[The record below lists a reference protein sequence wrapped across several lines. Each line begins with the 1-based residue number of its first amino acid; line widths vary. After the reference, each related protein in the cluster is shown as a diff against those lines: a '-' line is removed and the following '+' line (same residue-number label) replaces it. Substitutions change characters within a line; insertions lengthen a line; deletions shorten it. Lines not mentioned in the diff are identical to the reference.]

1 MRIPRSHKATLLAV
15 ALIVPGSLTAEE
27 PTQPRQDPCNAMEQ
41 FGQFDFW
48 VGEWTVAI
56 ADGTQAGRNLIT
68 KEKGGCLLTEHWTS
82 VRGGTGFSLNYYDPA
97 AGEWVQNW
105 VDGSGSIIDI
115 RGGIEDGSM
124 VLEGTIQY
132 IGNGVVN
139 AFRGKWTLLADTRV
153 RQFFE
158 QSTDGGKTW
167 TTWFEGFYTHQAQ
180 PELG

>member
-1 MRIPRSHKATLLAV
+1 MRILRLHKATMLAA
-15 ALIVPGSLTAEE
+15 ALVVSASLIAQE
-27 PTQPRQDPCNAMEQ
+27 PAPPRQDPCNGMEQ
-41 FGQFDFW
+41 FSQFDFW

-82 VRGGTGFSLNYYDPA
+82 VRGGTGFSLNYYDPT

-115 RGGIEDGSM
+115 RGGIEEGSM
-124 VLEGTIQY
+124 VLTGTIQY
-132 IGNGVVN
+132 VGNGKVN
-139 AFRGKWTLLADTRV
+139 AFRGKWTLLGDGRV

-158 QSTDGGKTW
+158 ESTDGGKSW
-167 TTWFEGFYTHQAQ
+167 TTWFEGFYSRQSA
-180 PELG
+180 P